1 MFKDK
6 TTQDMTIGNPMKLI
20 LAFSIPLIIGNIFQQ
35 LYTIVDTMVVGQALG
50 VKALAALG
58 SIDTINWVVT
68 GFILGITQ
76 GFGILIAQKFGE
88 GDRSNL
94 NIIVTNSVVMSII
107 MAIILLVLVQLAI
120 IPGLTL
126 LRVPEEIVPYSVL
139 YLRILISGI
148 PIVVIYNMEAV
159 ILRSLGDSKSP
170 LVAMTIATFTNIVL
184 DILFVV
190 AFKWGIKG
198 AAIATLISQFLS
210 AVFCFVR
217 VKKIDI
223 LDIGKDGFRIDRKW
237 AFSMMKMGLPLAT
250 QNVIIS
256 FGGMILQSVI
266 DGFGIFVIAG
276 STATNKLYGILESAA
291 LAYGYAMTTYV
302 GQNYG
307 ARKPDRIRK
316 GVTTAN
322 VISVFSCVIIACI
335 TIGFGKYFLKLFISG
350 NPEEVES
357 TLYYAYA
364 FLCDLSLFLPTLYL
378 IHVLRSV
385 LQGLGH
391 TVVTMYSGFV
401 ELIIRIVAA
410 LTLPLIFG
418 ARILFGVHI
427 LAWIGSDILLII
439 AYYYYM
445 RKLEGQIIENG
456 I

>member
-1 MFKDK
+1 MFKDN
-6 TTQDMTIGNPMKLI
+6 TTQDMTSGSPLKLI
-20 LAFSIPLIIGNIFQQ
+20 WAFSIPLIIGNIFQQ

-58 SIDTINWVVT
+58 SIDTINWVVM
-68 GFILGITQ
+68 GFVLGITQ

-88 GDRSNL
+88 GDRVNL
-94 NIIVTNSVVMSII
+94 NKIVTNSVVMSLI
-107 MAIILLVLVQLAI
+107 MAIILLIVVQLAI
-120 IPGLTL
+120 IPSLML
-126 LRVPEEIVPYSVL
+126 LRVPEEIIPYSVL

-148 PIVVIYNMEAV
+148 PIVVAYNMESV

-170 LVAMTIATFTNIVL
+170 LVAMTLATFSNIVL

-190 AFKWGIKG
+190 VFSWGIQG
-198 AAIATLISQFLS
+198 AAIATLISQMFS
-210 AVFCFVR
+210 AVFCYVR

-223 LDIGKDGFRIDRKW
+223 LSIGEQGFRIDKKW
-237 AFSMMKMGLPLAT
+237 AVSMMKLGVPLAA

-307 ARKPDRIRK
+307 AKKPDRIRK

-322 VISVFSCVIIACI
+322 VISVVSCIVIACI

-350 NPEEVES
+350 NQEEVEN

-378 IHVLRSV
+378 IHILRSV
-385 LQGLGH
+385 LQGLGY
-391 TVVTMYSGFV
+391 TVITMYSGFV
-401 ELIIRIVAA
+401 ELVIRIAAA

-418 ARILFGVHI
+418 PRILFGVHI
-427 LAWIGSDILLII
+427 LAWIGSDILLIV

-445 RKLEGQIIENG
+445 NRLEKQLCDSN
-456 I
+456 

>member
-1 MFKDK
+1 MFKDN
-6 TTQDMTIGNPMKLI
+6 TTQDMTSGSPLKLI
-20 LAFSIPLIIGNIFQQ
+20 WAFSIPLIIGNIFQQ

-58 SIDTINWVVT
+58 SIDTINWVVM
-68 GFILGITQ
+68 GFVLGITQ

-88 GDRSNL
+88 GDRVNL
-94 NIIVTNSVVMSII
+94 NKIVTNSVVMSLI
-107 MAIILLVLVQLAI
+107 MAIILLIVVQLAI
-120 IPGLTL
+120 IPSLML
-126 LRVPEEIVPYSVL
+126 LRVPEEIIPYSVL

-148 PIVVIYNMEAV
+148 PIVVAYNMESV

-170 LVAMTIATFTNIVL
+170 LVAMTLATFSNIVL

-190 AFKWGIKG
+190 VFGWGIQG
-198 AAIATLISQFLS
+198 AAIATLISQLLS
-210 AVFCFVR
+210 AVFCYVR

-223 LDIGKDGFRIDRKW
+223 LSIGEQGFRIDKKW
-237 AFSMMKMGLPLAT
+237 AVSMMKLGVPLAA

-307 ARKPDRIRK
+307 AKKPDRIRK

-322 VISVFSCVIIACI
+322 VISVVSCIVIACI

-350 NPEEVES
+350 NKEEVEN

-378 IHVLRSV
+378 IHILRSV
-385 LQGLGH
+385 LQGLGY
-391 TVVTMYSGFV
+391 TVITMYSGFV
-401 ELIIRIVAA
+401 ELVIRIVAA

-418 ARILFGVHI
+418 PRILFGVHI
-427 LAWIGSDILLII
+427 LAWIGSDILLIV

-445 RKLEGQIIENG
+445 NRLEKQLCDSN
-456 I
+456 